1 MTRKLAVTV
10 FAMSLTLVG
19 CGSSSTTKPDVGADT
34 KITPADVAIKLDVVS
49 PVDVTPVKLDVAAPT
64 DVTLK
69 QDVAPDI
76 TTTTPDGAN
85 DVTPVKLDGGLIPDA
100 GDAGSI
106 IKLDVAGSEVI
117 KTDASDAAKVDAPEA
132 GSIID
137 APAVDAGA
145 GDAAG
150 EAGSDASAD

>member
-34 KITPADVAIKLDVVS
+34 KITPADVAPKLDVVS
-49 PVDVTPVKLDVAAPT
+49 PADVTPVKLDVAVPT
-64 DVTLK
+64 DVTVKL
-69 QDVAPDI
+69 DATPDI
-76 TTTTPDGAN
+76 TPTSDVAKEAGSVLPDGGQ
-85 DVTPVKLDGGLIPDA
+85 LLDA

-132 GSIID
+132 GPVID
-137 APAVDAGA
+137 APVVDAGA
-145 GDAAG
+145 GDASG